1 MEDSS
6 FDGLLVTMETN
17 KRSVWVREL
26 KKERA
31 ENPLLFKGISPLSNE
46 FCLKAWGRASGGAS
60 LFEIAVGK
68 LQELKK
74 ASSGHCKPVTDFLEI
89 RLCCFLFS
97 HKVNVNN
104 ISQCF
109 SLQ

>member
-60 LFEIAVGK
+60 LFKIAVGK

-74 ASSGHCKPVTDFLEI
+74 ASSGHCKSVTDFLEKW
-89 RLCCFLFS
+89 LCVFCFL
-97 HKVNVNN
+97 NVNN